1 MGTPPKRVEADRV
14 PLRIVVTGASGFI
27 GRHLVEALAG
37 EARIFALARG
47 SPGSRGLSLPAGVR
61 WLTADV
67 TSREDLDRATGMV
80 REAGGA
86 EILVHLAGHYDF
98 TGERH
103 PEYERT
109 NVQGTRNALE
119 AARALGVRDFV
130 FASSVAACGFPR
142 PGHALTE
149 QSPPDGDT
157 PYAESKRAGEGMLE
171 QYRGVFRPWIV
182 RFAALF
188 SDWCEYE
195 PLFRFMESWL
205 SRLPRG
211 RVLAGHGLSAVPY
224 MHVRDAV
231 AFVRALVE
239 RRDRIDPREVLLAS
253 TDGATTHREIFE
265 AATVAHFGAHVR
277 PVLVPRPLCRAGLW
291 ALDAV
296 GRGLGATSFERPW
309 MGRFID
315 LSLTVDGRLTR
326 ERLGWSPRARLGLVR
341 RMPFL
346 VQNRKSLGVEW
357 QRRNHAA
364 LRVARGHDNLRVY
377 PLLERRAPEIAAALA
392 DYLLDPDRGTRF
404 PGLRALERDRQVAT
418 NALVMDALV
427 DAVHSG
433 EKGLFLSTCREVA
446 ERRRAEGVPL
456 EELTALLDVLNDLC
470 VLSLAGHDASP
481 SWALALYDHVTMTV
495 QLGVD
500 ALLDMADEG

>member
-1 MGTPPKRVEADRV
+1 MATPSKRVEADRV

-37 EARIFALARG
+37 EARIFAVARG

-67 TSREDLDRATGMV
+67 ASREDLDRATGMV

-119 AARALGVRDFV
+119 AARALRVRDFV

-142 PGHALTE
+142 PGEALTE
-149 QSPPDGDT
+149 RSPPDGDT
-157 PYAESKRAGEGMLE
+157 PYAESKRAGERMLE
-171 QYRGVFRPWIV
+171 EYRGVFRPWIV

-195 PLFRFMESWL
+195 PLFRFLETWL
-205 SRLPRG
+205 SRPPRG

-231 AFVRALVE
+231 AFLRALIE
-239 RRDRIDPREVLLAS
+239 RRDRLVPGEVLLAS

-265 AATVAHFGAHVR
+265 AATTAHFGEHVR
-277 PVLVPRPLCRAGLW
+277 PILVPRPLCRAGLW
-291 ALDAV
+291 TLDTV
-296 GRGLGATSFERPW
+296 GRGLGATPFERPW

-315 LSLTVDGRLTR
+315 LSLTVDARLTR

-346 VQNRKSLGVEW
+346 VQNRKSLGAEW

-364 LRVARGHDNLRVY
+364 LRAVRRHDNLRVY
-377 PLLERRAPEIAAALA
+377 PLLERRAPDVAEALT
-392 DYLLDPDRGTRF
+392 DYVLDPARGGRF
-404 PGLRALERDRQVAT
+404 PALRGLDRDRHLAT
-418 NALVMDALV
+418 SARLLGALV
-427 DAVHSG
+427 DAVHCG
-433 EKGLFLSTCREVA
+433 ERGLFLSASREVA
-446 ERRRAEGVPL
+446 ERWRAEGVPL
-456 EELTALLDVLNDLC
+456 DELTALLDVLNDLC
-470 VLSLAGHDASP
+470 VLSLVGHDASA

-495 QLGVD
+495 QVAVD
-500 ALLDMADEG
+500 GILDMADEG